1 MEKAL
6 VNDAHAKATQK
17 KYKDAK
23 SYVKYHRMNIGYQV
37 LLKQQQSKSNPHMI
51 QSLTQRWTSMATKY
65 QLTEIIRY

>member
-6 VNDAHAKATQK
+6 VNDAQAKATQK

-23 SYVKYHRMNIGYQV
+23 PYVKHHRMNIGDQV